1 MYDQNHM
8 SLHDFHF
15 NGTIYRQKEG
25 GSIGLDLTGIIADV
39 YMCHWDKEFIRRCE
53 LEMIIMYMYKRYKDD
68 INVATDPSLAVGI
81 AKDDKSVMRKLKEI
95 ADSIDP
101 CLSVTTDCCS
111 NHEDNKTPILDIKV
125 WIDYVPREGY
135 RILHSHYT
143 KEVASRQ
150 VMNESSSHGMRM
162 KFNVMVNELDRIMRN
177 HSPYLNWED
186 SIVPNLDYFIM
197 RMVYSGYSKVFVH
210 DALLKA
216 LQKYDLRMNRYHE
229 GQSYYDLSDLSS
241 RKKGKDWYVV
251 ENKYESVMFV
261 EATKNSLYKQNV
273 QRLVKKH
280 NLKIRV
286 VERAGQTLKTV
297 LQRSDPFR
305 KNICSREG
313 CFICENGIPINCR
326 ERGVVYQL
334 SCTVCLTRMYR
345 GQTSRSEFERLKEHL
360 DDLDRERPGTPL
372 YRHKQLFH
380 PDEEFSINVKIL
392 SKCFGKPSRRMITEA
407 VLIGELKDE
416 NTMNSKTEW
425 TYTRLN
431 KL

>member
-1 MYDQNHM
+1 
-8 SLHDFHF
+8 
-15 NGTIYRQKEG
+15 
-25 GSIGLDLTGIIADV
+25 
-39 YMCHWDKEFIRRCE
+39 
-53 LEMIIMYMYKRYKDD
+53 
-68 INVATDPSLAVGI
+68 
-81 AKDDKSVMRKLKEI
+81 
-95 ADSIDP
+95 
-101 CLSVTTDCCS
+101 
-111 NHEDNKTPILDIKV
+111 
-125 WIDYVPREGY
+125 
-135 RILHSHYT
+135 
-143 KEVASRQ
+143 
-150 VMNESSSHGMRM
+150 
-162 KFNVMVNELDRIMRN
+162 
-177 HSPYLNWED
+177 
-186 SIVPNLDYFIM
+186 
-197 RMVYSGYSKVFVH
+197 
-210 DALLKA
+210 
-216 LQKYDLRMNRYHE
+216 MNRYSE
-229 GQSYYDLSDLSS
+229 GQSYYDLSELST

-251 ENKYESVMFV
+251 ENKFESVMFV
-261 EATKNSLYKQNV
+261 EATKNSSYKQNV

-280 NLKIRV
+280 NLKIRI

-305 KNICSREG
+305 KNICSRED

-360 DDLDRERPGTPL
+360 DDLDNEKPGTPL
-372 YRHKQLFH
+372 FRHKELFH
-380 PDEEFSINVKIL
+380 PDGEFSIDVKIL